1 MERMRESAR
10 HPLADHRVMADSGK
24 AGAGNQDPRVLKPP
38 SGQLL
43 AARGCM
49 PLTGTSDLLEVVPK
63 PRGQVSVSTRGQT
76 HRRHR
81 QHKGPQGRAGHA
93 TGEPEPATPRV
104 SQSRPCQPR
113 HGLARAGRTGHAMGE
128 PEPSCREHPSKPG
141 MCDGTQHTWPEKR
154 LRRAKQKGG
163 N

>member
-1 MERMRESAR
+1 MHMERMRESAR

-24 AGAGNQDPRVLKPP
+24 AGTGNQDPRVLKPP

-76 HRRHR
+76 HRCHR

-93 TGEPEPATPRV
+93 TGEPEPAAPATPWA
-104 SQSRPCQPR
+104 SQSRHAGSTPANSACAMAHSTP
-113 HGLARAGRTGHAMGE
+113 GLKRG
-128 PEPSCREHPSKPG
+128 CVVQSK
-141 MCDGTQHTWPEKR
+141 
-154 LRRAKQKGG
+154 KGA